1 MRKAGFVLA
10 PVWVG
15 ALLLAVGA
23 PAGAAWPVPETEM
36 PAPEALSISS
46 RADWYRSLIQRGHA
60 SERLG
65 QRQDALAD
73 YTLAIESHTLMGS
86 DQIQVLSDR
95 ARLREGMGRPKD
107 ALADYGRVLS
117 LSPNFVA
124 ALNGR
129 AGIHARLGQFADA
142 RQDYL
147 SALAV
152 VGSSER
158 QHSYF
163 GLGQVSEAQGD
174 VAQAREFYNQ
184 ALAADPHFGPAGERL
199 GALFANRADI
209 PPRNPAEDNRDFPSG
224 GRETQLQLGAWRSE
238 QKAARGWDHVK
249 ALASDVLD
257 GAAPRI
263 VPVDLP
269 GVGRFYRL
277 RVTVAQTGSRGLCM
291 ALTAKGL
298 NCILVHD

>member
-10 PVWVG
+10 PVWLG

-23 PAGAAWPVPETEM
+23 PAGAAWPAPETEM
-36 PAPEALSISS
+36 PAPEALSIPS
-46 RADWYRSLIQRGHA
+46 RADWYRSLIQKGHA

-73 YTLAIESHTLMGS
+73 YTLAIESHALMGN
-86 DQIQVLSDR
+86 DQIEVLSDR

-107 ALADYGRVLS
+107 ALADYGTVLS

-129 AGIHARLGQFADA
+129 AVIYARQGQFADA
-142 RQDYL
+142 CHDYL

-174 VAQAREFYNQ
+174 VAQAREFYNL

-199 GALFANRADI
+199 SALIANRENVPSDLAAGD
-209 PPRNPAEDNRDFPSG
+209 PSDFPSG
-224 GRETQLQLGAWRSE
+224 GRKTLLQLGAWRSE

-249 ALASDVLD
+249 ALASNILQGV
-257 GAAPRI
+257 APRI
-263 VPVDLP
+263 VPVNLP
-269 GVGRFYRL
+269 RAGRFL
-277 RVTVAQTGSRGLCM
+277 
-291 ALTAKGL
+291 
-298 NCILVHD
+298 